1 MLYEVIRSE
10 EEFTSSGAQKSR
22 IIRAINFER
31 KILPHQLKTG
41 LFFIVV

>member
-10 EEFTSSGAQKSR
+10 EEFTSSCAQKSI
-22 IIRAINFER
+22 IIRAINLER
-31 KILPHQLKTG
+31 KIPLHQLKTG